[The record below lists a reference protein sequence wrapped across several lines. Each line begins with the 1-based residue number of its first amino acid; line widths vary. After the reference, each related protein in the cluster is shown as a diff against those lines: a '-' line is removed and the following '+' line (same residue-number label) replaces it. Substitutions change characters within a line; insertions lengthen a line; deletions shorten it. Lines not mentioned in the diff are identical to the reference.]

1 MFSRIQLKP
10 LEGVVFQTPAP
21 KKKNVHTTCSKCFQE
36 FEVAGGR
43 ETVLRVSSRQRIAR
57 GLVGQRDDQLIA
69 SLSTLFGATVKAPPS
84 AW

>member
-1 MFSRIQLKP
+1 M
-10 LEGVVFQTPAP
+10 
-21 KKKNVHTTCSKCFQE
+21 
-36 FEVAGGR
+36 AGGR

-57 GLVGQRDDQLIA
+57 GFVGQRDDQLIA